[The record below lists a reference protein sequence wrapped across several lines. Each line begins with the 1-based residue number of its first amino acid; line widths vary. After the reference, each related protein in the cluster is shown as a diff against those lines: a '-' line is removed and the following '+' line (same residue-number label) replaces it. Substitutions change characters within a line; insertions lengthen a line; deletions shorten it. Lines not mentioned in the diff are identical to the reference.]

1 MLMSV
6 NTKHCLTCGHSLR
19 GRTDKKFCDDY
30 CRSIF
35 NNKRYIDEKGFV
47 KKVNHL
53 LLKNRRI
60 LASYV
65 EGVKETEMV
74 PKELLYHRGFHFNY
88 FTHTAISK
96 EGTTY
101 YCCYDH
107 AYHVVSEQELQ
118 ICKLS
123 TVKESTMA
131 IPDSES

>member
-1 MLMSV
+1 MSA
-6 NTKHCLTCGHSLR
+6 NIKYCLTCGDSLR
-19 GRTDKKFCDDY
+19 GRTDKKFCDDH

-35 NNKRYIDEKGFV
+35 NNKKYLQEKGFI
-47 KKVNHL
+47 KRVNHL

-65 EGVKETEMV
+65 DEIKETEMV

-107 AYHVVSEQELQ
+107 AYYLVSEQELQ
-118 ICKLS
+118 ICKLPNMKDS
-123 TVKESTMA
+123 A
-131 IPDSES
+131 ITTPDNGS

>member
-19 GRTDKKFCDDY
+19 GRTDKKFCDDN
-30 CRSIF
+30 CRSVF
-35 NNKRYIDEKGFV
+35 NNKKHEDEKGFV
-47 KKVNHL
+47 KKVNHQ

-65 EGVKETEMV
+65 DDAKGTEMV
-74 PKELLYHRGFHFNY
+74 PKKLLFHLGFHFNY

-96 EGTTY
+96 EGITY

-107 AYHVVSEQELQ
+107 AYHVVSEQELE

-123 TVKESTMA
+123 KVKDSA
-131 IPDSES
+131 IAILDNGS

>member
-6 NTKHCLTCGHSLR
+6 NTKHCLTCGDSLR
-19 GRTDKKFCDDY
+19 GRTDKKFCDDN

-65 EGVKETEMV
+65 EGAKETEMV
-74 PKELLYHRGFHFNY
+74 PKELLYHRGFHFTY

-123 TVKESTMA
+123 KVKDSA
-131 IPDSES
+131 IVIPDSVS

>member
-6 NTKHCLTCGHSLR
+6 KTKHCLTCGHSLR
-19 GRTDKKFCDDY
+19 GRIDKKFCDDN
-30 CRSIF
+30 CRSVF
-35 NNKRYIDEKGFV
+35 NNKKHEDEKGLV
-47 KKVNHL
+47 KKVNHQ

-60 LASYV
+60 LAAYV
-65 EGVKETEMV
+65 DDANETEMV
-74 PKELLYHRGFHFNY
+74 PKKILFHLGFHFNY

-123 TVKESTMA
+123 KVKDSTIA
-131 IPDSES
+131 IPDSGS